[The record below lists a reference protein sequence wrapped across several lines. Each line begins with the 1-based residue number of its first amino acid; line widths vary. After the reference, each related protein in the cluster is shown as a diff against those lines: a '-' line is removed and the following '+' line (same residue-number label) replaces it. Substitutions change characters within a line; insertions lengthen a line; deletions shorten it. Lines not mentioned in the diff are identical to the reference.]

1 MENNFSYEIN
11 TEKREIVYNCSGD
24 ENFFDRLME
33 ILEEL

>member
-24 ENFFDRLME
+24 ENFFEGGRLKFVF
-33 ILEEL
+33 